1 MARTAGIAPSCV
13 FAPTRTP
20 WNRPTRSNR
29 YLGDRLA
36 ARAEAGAALS
46 HTLPSAALT
55 EGKTGESMA
64 DEFIAKGVGACTIA
78 DRPVDGL
85 LFIPASLLGLNAPHS
100 SARCG

>member
-1 MARTAGIAPSCV
+1 
-13 FAPTRTP
+13 
-20 WNRPTRSNR
+20 
-29 YLGDRLA
+29 
-36 ARAEAGAALS
+36 
-46 HTLPSAALT
+46 
-55 EGKTGESMA
+55 MA